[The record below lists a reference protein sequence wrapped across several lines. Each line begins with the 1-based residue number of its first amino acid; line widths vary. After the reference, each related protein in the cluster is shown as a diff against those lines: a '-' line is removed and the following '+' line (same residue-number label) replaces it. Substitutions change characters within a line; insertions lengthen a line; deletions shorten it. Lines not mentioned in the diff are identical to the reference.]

1 MAVIGKIRE
10 KSTLLL
16 IIIGLAMLAFILG
29 DIFSSGNS
37 LFGGNETNVGEIAG
51 RDIDGKDF
59 ENRVQ
64 IEINKFQ
71 EREKRPVD
79 DATKYSIRERVWNN
93 LLRDYVFGDQFKE
106 LGLDVSPEELYDM
119 FAGNNPHEAVI
130 QSFTDPNTGQFN
142 RNAVVNTIKNIDNL
156 DPQQKQ
162 EWLDFEK
169 ALKEQRKID
178 KYNSLIKKGLYTTHF
193 ELKNYYT
200 DRNRSFNIKWVG
212 KRFVEIPD
220 STIEVTDS
228 EAKEYY
234 ANNLDEFEREETRI
248 IEFVTFEVRPSDADR
263 EAAKKEILDIK
274 KEFAETEDDS
284 TYLRVN
290 FPKEANITLLSKETA
305 ETPEDSALFTMEE
318 KSIVGPTLNDGVY
331 KLVKVMKKLTQ
342 PDSVKARHILIKP
355 DQIGYQAAFA
365 KADSLKKLVEN
376 KEADFAQLAMQNS
389 EDQGSAIQGGDLG
402 WFTTGRMVPQFENAC
417 FFGKTGDITTAT
429 SEFGIH
435 IIEIQEQAGATEK
448 VLIGEISREVLPG
461 TETYEKVFA
470 EANQFAIN
478 NSTPEAF
485 DEAAKKIA
493 ETNPLREA
501 VLTKE
506 DRQIL
511 DIESSR
517 SLVKWAYSN
526 EQGKVSNAEQFEN
539 TFVVA
544 KIKVASDEGTAPFDK
559 VIEDARLGAINEK
572 KAKMIL
578 EQLGNVASVDE
589 AAQKLGKQVEDAQN
603 VQFAN
608 YAITGIGTE
617 PAVLG
622 KIYRMEV
629 GQTSK
634 PIKGNNGVFIV
645 YVYNDVHAPEKT
657 DFSDIKSTIEGQL
670 DSRVNF
676 GVFEALKEKA
686 NVEDNRYK
694 FY

>member
-37 LFGGNETNVGEIAG
+37 IFGGNETNVGEIAG

-59 ENRVQ
+59 EARVQ
-64 IEINKFQ
+64 MEINKFQ

-142 RNAVVNTIKNIDNL
+142 RNAVINTIKNIDNL

-200 DRNRSFNIKWVG
+200 DKNRSYNIKWVG

-220 STIEVTDS
+220 STIDVTDG

-234 ANNLDEFEREETRI
+234 SNNLDEFEREETRI
-248 IEFVTFEVRPSDADR
+248 IEFVTFEVKPSDADR

-305 ETPEDSALFTMEE
+305 ETPEDSALFAMEE

-365 KADSLKKLVEN
+365 KADSLKKLIEN

-402 WFTTGRMVPQFENAC
+402 WFTPGRMVPQFENAC

-461 TETYEKVFA
+461 SETYEKIFA

-501 VLTKE
+501 VLSKE

-526 EQGKVSNAEQFEN
+526 EQGKVSNAEQFDN

-559 VIEDARLGAINEK
+559 VIDDAKLGALNEK

-622 KIYRMEV
+622 KIFRMEV

-645 YVYNDVHAPEKT
+645 YVYNDVHAPDKT
-657 DFSDIKSTIEGQL
+657 DFSDTKATIEGQL

-686 NVEDNRYK
+686 NVQDNRYK

>member
-37 LFGGNETNVGEIAG
+37 IFGGNETNVGEIAG

-59 ENRVQ
+59 EARVQ
-64 IEINKFQ
+64 MEINKFQ

-142 RNAVVNTIKNIDNL
+142 RNAVINTIKNIDNL

-200 DRNRSFNIKWVG
+200 DRNRSYNIKWVG

-220 STIEVTDS
+220 STIDVTDG

-234 ANNLDEFEREETRI
+234 SNNLDEFEREETRI
-248 IEFVTFEVRPSDADR
+248 IEFVTFEVKPSDADR

-305 ETPEDSALFTMEE
+305 ETPEDSALFAMEE

-365 KADSLKKLVEN
+365 KADSLKKLIEN

-402 WFTTGRMVPQFENAC
+402 WFTPGRMVPQFENAC

-461 TETYEKVFA
+461 SETYEKIFA

-501 VLTKE
+501 VLSKE

-526 EQGKVSNAEQFEN
+526 EQGKVSNAEQFDN

-559 VIEDARLGAINEK
+559 VIDDAKLGALNEK

-622 KIYRMEV
+622 KIFRMEV

-645 YVYNDVHAPEKT
+645 YVYNDVHAPDKT
-657 DFSDIKSTIEGQL
+657 DFSDTKATIEGQL

-686 NVEDNRYK
+686 NVQDNRYK

>member
-142 RNAVVNTIKNIDNL
+142 RNAVINTIKNIDNL

-248 IEFVTFEVRPSDADR
+248 IEFVTFEVKPSDADR

-331 KLVKVMKKLTQ
+331 KLVKVIKKLTQ
-342 PDSVKARHILIKP
+342 PDSVKARHILIKA

-429 SEFGIH
+429 SEFEMQ
-435 IIEIQEQAGATEK
+435 IIEIQKQAGATEK

-559 VIEDARLGAINEK
+559 VIDDARLGAINEK

-578 EQLGNVASVDE
+578 EQLGNVTSVDE

-622 KIYRMEV
+622 KIFRMEV

>member
-37 LFGGNETNVGEIAG
+37 IFGGNETNVGEIAG

-59 ENRVQ
+59 ENKVQ

-142 RNAVVNTIKNIDNL
+142 RNAVINTIKNIDNL

-234 ANNLDEFEREETRI
+234 SNNLDEFEREETRV
-248 IEFVTFEVRPSDADR
+248 IEFVTFEVRPSDDDR

-305 ETPEDSALFTMEE
+305 ETPEDSALFEMEE
-318 KSIVGPTLNDGVY
+318 KSIVGPTLSDGVY

-461 TETYEKVFA
+461 TETYEKAFA

-559 VIEDARLGAINEK
+559 VIDDARLGALNEK

-578 EQLGNVASVDE
+578 EQLGNVSSVDE

-622 KIYRMEV
+622 KIFRMEV